1 MSLEMMGITWNYKG
15 NSQKASYQ
23 LYSYHCQA
31 ARFFSHSQDE
41 DLLYVLLQQ
50 ELRVFDLGD
59 RPGEAS
65 KVVPRHLRIG
75 DSMVDQQPVVIILV
89 GGLEHIYIYILV
101 IVTPI
106 LVIVTYIY
114 TLVIVTPILVI
125 VTPLIG
131 NSNIYIY
138 IGNSNPNIG
147 NSNPPYW

>member
-15 NSQKASYQ
+15 NSQEASYQ

-65 KVVPRHLRIG
+65 KVVPRHLWIG
-75 DSMVDQQPVVIILV
+75 DSMGDQQPVVIILV
-89 GGLEHIYIYILV
+89 GGLEHEIIFFHILG
-101 IVTPI
+101 IVTP
-106 LVIVTYIY
+106 TDE
-114 TLVIVTPILVI
+114 
-125 VTPLIG
+125 LIFFRG
-131 NSNIYIY
+131 VETTNQYKIESTTISLMPEARSMGMYCDIWWTN
-138 IGNSNPNIG
+138 
-147 NSNPPYW
+147 W